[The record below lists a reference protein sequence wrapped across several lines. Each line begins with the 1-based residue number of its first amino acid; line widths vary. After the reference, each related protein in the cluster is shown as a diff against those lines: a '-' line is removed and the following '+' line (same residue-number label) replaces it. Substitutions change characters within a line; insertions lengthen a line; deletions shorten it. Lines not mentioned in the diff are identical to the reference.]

1 MPRRDSATTSEN
13 RPVNRRPLSRH
24 LLAPR
29 EMRIPITEIE
39 RELYERFRG
48 RYRKIHRL
56 KVRERELCLVGAF
69 CVILG
74 GKVINH
80 FASHLPQPVF
90 DSLMTLSV
98 TLPLAGLTWA
108 ISRRERR
115 LRCRAL
121 RYAGVPECRRCGR
134 LVASDAA
141 RCGFCKL
148 EREVKARAH

>member
-1 MPRRDSATTSEN
+1 MPPGEGDGTLQQHTDPAAMPRRDSDIETLDC
-13 RPVNRRPLSRH
+13 PVERRPLSRH

-56 KVRERELCLVGAF
+56 KARERELCLVGAF

-74 GKVINH
+74 GKAITS
-80 FASHLPQPVF
+80 FGSHLPQPVF

-115 LRCRAL
+115 LRGRAL
-121 RYAGVPECRRCGR
+121 RYAGGPKCRR
-134 LVASDAA
+134 
-141 RCGFCKL
+141 
-148 EREVKARAH
+148 